1 MTISAETDLADI
13 LNATMIELELFTKQ
27 IPLKTLERELGIFS
41 AKNFDTK
48 LSTKSQKE
56 ELKLAFYK
64 VAAFIVISQLV
75 FYNILQKEVQAFKLP
90 RIGKIT
96 CPSTLT
102 DFFQRVM
109 DEIGFRIVFKI
120 DVASKLPKESKNIL
134 NDFIHTI
141 SNSQLE
147 KVIKRDFLGQIF
159 QRLIPLTLRR
169 RLAAFYTLPEPA
181 KLLVYL
187 AIDNKDLIVG
197 DIACGSGT
205 LLVHSYNRLKNLGN
219 KSHKKLL
226 QQIWG
231 SDISAFACELAAI
244 NLAMQSPF
252 EFTEDCNIINEDA
265 FRLKPGKFI
274 SFIDQEKSSWEESLM
289 AGGSPNEK
297 EFDKT
302 VEIPLFDVLISN
314 PPFTRGHRITRKYRD
329 FLNEIMPAQ
338 IELDKIGIHACFL
351 LYATKLLK
359 KNGALAFILPNS
371 VTFAHAMKSIIKEF
385 QKIFSVKYLIRS
397 EADLAFSDSELQEIM
412 LIAQKNYEGDAKVVT
427 LKKSLLSIPDNELNE
442 LISLIKKKITI
453 NNDKITLRTIPYSQM
468 KNTIV
473 WKDLFSS
480 SASFDLISQSFV
492 PLRKYASSF
501 QYHDPRPKECFRI
514 PNKYWKIKDNTDNHI
529 LIQNAESER
538 TLAIDKSFVSKTVH
552 VLREAMELDL
562 SPMFNETDLKSYF
575 FLGHKTN
582 RTDGAKEYWDFNR
595 KNWTTYENLAS
606 AGKLPKNPLGR
617 WSVQINGFKKKRTQ
631 LMIVRKINLKNNRS
645 IVFLCKK
652 PILVSSG
659 FYGIRIKNPDLAEF
673 LFAYLSSSIFLL
685 DFLCSRRIES
695 GSVGQL
701 LPKDLESRLVPK
713 FEQIERKNKDKIL
726 SYSKGWNSIPLSKRS
741 NYLEM
746 ILMAKGDKKH
756 PLRKLDEAW
765 LHALDVSWKGKSK
778 ETLICEIYNDI
789 MLLLEPFTQN

>member
-1 MTISAETDLADI
+1 MTISSEKDLADI
-13 LNATMIELELFTKQ
+13 LNATMTELEFFTKQ

-41 AKNFDTK
+41 AKNFDIK
-48 LSTKSQKE
+48 LSTKSQEE
-56 ELKLAFYK
+56 ELKLASYK

-75 FYNILQKEVQAFKLP
+75 FYIILQKEVPAFKLP
-90 RIGKIT
+90 MIGKIT
-96 CPSTLT
+96 CPSILT

-109 DEIGFRIVFKI
+109 DEIGFRVVFKI
-120 DVASKLPKESKNIL
+120 DVASKLPKDSKNIL
-134 NDFIHTI
+134 SDFIHTI
-141 SNSQLE
+141 SNLPLE
-147 KVIKRDFLGQIF
+147 KVIKRDFLGQLF
-159 QRLIPLTLRR
+159 QRLLPLTLRR
-169 RLAAFYTLPEPA
+169 RLAAFYTLPKPA
-181 KLLVYL
+181 KLLAYL
-187 AIDNKDLIVG
+187 AIDNKYQIVG

-205 LLVHSYNRLKNLGN
+205 LLIQSYNRLKNLGN
-219 KSHKKLL
+219 NSHRKRL

-231 SDISAFACELAAI
+231 SDISAFACELAAV
-244 NLAMQSPF
+244 NLAIQSPF
-252 EFTEDCNIINEDA
+252 EFTDKCNIIHEDA
-265 FRLKPGKFI
+265 FKLKPRKFI
-274 SFIDQEKSSWEESLM
+274 SFSDRETSSWEESLM
-289 AGGSPNEK
+289 TGGSPNEK
-297 EFDKT
+297 ESDKP
-302 VEIPLFDVLISN
+302 VEIPYFDVLISN
-314 PPFTRGHRITRKYRD
+314 PPFTRGNRITRKYRE
-329 FLNEIMPAQ
+329 FLYGIMPTQ

-359 KNGALAFILPNS
+359 ENGALAFILPNS
-371 VTFAHAMKSIIKEF
+371 VTFAHAMENVIKEF
-385 QKIFSVKYLIRS
+385 QKDFSVKYLIRS
-397 EADLAFSDSELQEIM
+397 EVDSAFSDSELQEVM
-412 LIAQKNYEGDAKVVT
+412 LIAQKNYEGNAKVVT
-427 LKKSLLSIPDNELNE
+427 FKKSLLKLSDNELNE

-453 NNDKITLRTIPYSQM
+453 SNDKITLRTIPYSQM

-480 SASFDLISQSFV
+480 SAIFALISHNFV
-492 PLRKYASSF
+492 SLCNYASSF

-514 PNKYWKIKDNTDNHI
+514 PNKSWKIKEDTENHV
-529 LIQNAESER
+529 LIQNVENDR
-538 TLAIDKSFVSKTVH
+538 TLAIDKSFLSKTVH
-552 VLREAMELDL
+552 VLREAMDLDL

-645 IVFLCKK
+645 IVFLCNK

-713 FEQIERKNKDKIL
+713 FERIERKNKDKIL

-778 ETLICEIYNDI
+778 EALICEIYNDI